1 MHCASLLL
9 LIVLVWVA
17 GFGPKFVSVVAG
29 DGSVRWWD
37 LFKCFNVDQMF
48 LGSGMVASVAL
59 IVGALQ
65 WCGLYGGGRAMHH
78 GGFWFN
84 TPRVS
89 DAGDKSA
96 MIILIVIG
104 LLIALY
110 FIYKFVKSRAVRL
123 ARATQGVVLDVHAH
137 EGDEGVALA
146 KSSV

>member
-1 MHCASLLL
+1 
-9 LIVLVWVA
+9 
-17 GFGPKFVSVVAG
+17 
-29 DGSVRWWD
+29 
-37 LFKCFNVDQMF
+37 
-48 LGSGMVASVAL
+48 
-59 IVGALQ
+59 
-65 WCGLYGGGRAMHH
+65 MHH